1 MNKHNEELLFAIDA
15 SGNFVSIENIP
26 PERRGKKCGCIC
38 PKCKAG
44 LYAKL
49 GSGELNG
56 RKPHFAHESGSDC
69 HGAGMTILHILAEKI
84 IEEEKAVMAPS
95 YKCIP
100 PEKLHFKEVE
110 IEKRADRPDLQPDIV
125 GITEDGLRFHI
136 EIKNT
141 SIIKENKKAKLLES
155 NFTCLEIDVSEQ
167 IQDKD
172 KLRDFL
178 LNSTESREW
187 INNPIYDKR
196 IEEIRNKENA
206 EEKKRV
212 EELRKKE
219 EAERAELKRKL
230 LPYDETKY
238 DFRDGSYCRS
248 KCECYNY
255 GCCAYQVNKFSFHDS
270 TIVVCDKESKIKD
283 QENKRTKRSIISIDD
298 KKEIQPYLNI
308 CVKGLSLYDII
319 YKIKKEEL
327 TIKIDEHN
335 VNAIE
340 KINIS
345 GLSDGIVF
353 FCKCDDRV
361 YPYKVVTAWLEN
373 EKLRYKIVC
382 NRKMKSYDDAN
393 RIYEA
398 AILTAIKI
406 DQIDQD
412 NVLEKDNWCVF

>member
-15 SGNFVSIENIP
+15 SGNFVSIENIS

-38 PKCKAG
+38 PKCKAI

-49 GSGELNG
+49 GSGELHG

-69 HGAGMTILHILAEKI
+69 HGAGMTILLSNLLYEGR
-84 IEEEKAVMAPS
+84 
-95 YKCIP
+95 CIP

-141 SIIKENKKAKLLES
+141 SKIKENKKAKLLES

-206 EEKKRV
+206 EKKKRI

-219 EAERAELKRKL
+219 EAELKRKL
-230 LPYDETKY
+230 LPYDEAKY

-255 GCCAYQVNKFSFHDS
+255 GC
-270 TIVVCDKESKIKD
+270 
-283 QENKRTKRSIISIDD
+283 
-298 KKEIQPYLNI
+298 
-308 CVKGLSLYDII
+308 
-319 YKIKKEEL
+319 
-327 TIKIDEHN
+327 
-335 VNAIE
+335 
-340 KINIS
+340 
-345 GLSDGIVF
+345 
-353 FCKCDDRV
+353 
-361 YPYKVVTAWLEN
+361 
-373 EKLRYKIVC
+373 
-382 NRKMKSYDDAN
+382 
-393 RIYEA
+393 
-398 AILTAIKI
+398 
-406 DQIDQD
+406 
-412 NVLEKDNWCVF
+412 